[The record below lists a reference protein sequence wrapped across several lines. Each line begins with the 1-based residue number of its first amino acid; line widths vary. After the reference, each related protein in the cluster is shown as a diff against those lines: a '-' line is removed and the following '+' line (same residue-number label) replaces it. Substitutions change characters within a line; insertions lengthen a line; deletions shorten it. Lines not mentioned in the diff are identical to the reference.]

1 MGNKSSSPKLKV
13 LKWWQ
18 HVVLSHTT
26 RGEGLTYNTDLT
38 DHTIHAFQT
47 DEVAY
52 SSLNFYVQA
61 PEKSASASPP
71 PTATDTVYS
80 EVQKK

>member
-1 MGNKSSSPKLKV
+1 MV
-13 LKWWQ
+13 LN
-18 HVVLSHTT
+18 HTT
-26 RGEGLTYNTDLT
+26 QSESLTYDTDWT

-52 SSLNFYVQA
+52 SSLNFNVQA
-61 PEKSASASPP
+61 PKKSASASPP
-71 PTATDTVYS
+71 LTATETVYS